1 MPCSIKHIVRC
12 ETFILQN
19 IGEGRAVSGINY
31 FQKTDEPPEKESPQY
46 RFAKK
51 VLEITKQLVGVNVF
65 KTNDIVR
72 EIKLLSV
79 NESFSS
85 RTQLNIHEA
94 ANKIDCFKLNTIL

>member
-12 ETFILQN
+12 ENFILQN
-19 IGEGRAVSGINY
+19 IGEGRAVSAICR
-31 FQKTDEPPEKESPQY
+31 Y
-46 RFAKK
+46 RYAKK

-79 NESFSS
+79 NYY
-85 RTQLNIHEA
+85 
-94 ANKIDCFKLNTIL
+94 CFWLKTILWLTQAVSRLFHA